1 MSIFNPAD
9 IRRYILEYCADLK
22 SRSKIKEFL
31 DIFLI
36 NTAFNDYKFRIIHSI
51 VNRYLNLY
59 LCYQKFGYDTNET
72 IKLEKYKSFYKQ
84 FRIYRK
90 LGYSP
95 KKSIEESL
103 LFNRSIHSLENF
115 NFEILIKNRNLSLV
129 SRVGK
134 PRFYRLLYSSYGEHI
149 SKLLINL
156 NFIADLML
164 YKALVAENKIKIH
177 KQNEKLQS

>member
-9 IRRYILEYCADLK
+9 IRRHILEYCADLK
-22 SRSKIKEFL
+22 SQSKIKEFL
-31 DIFLI
+31 NIFFV

-51 VNRYLNLY
+51 INRYLNLY
-59 LCYQKFGYDTNET
+59 LCYQKFGSNDC
-72 IKLEKYKSFYKQ
+72 IRLEEYKSFYKQ

-95 KKSIEESL
+95 KRSIEESL
-103 LFNRSIHSLENF
+103 LFNRSINNF
-115 NFEILIKNRNLSLV
+115 KNYEIMIKNYNISSV

-134 PRFYRLLYSSYGEHI
+134 LRFYRLLYNSYDERTR
-149 SKLLINL
+149 KFLINL

-164 YKALVAENKIKIH
+164 YKALVAENKIAD
-177 KQNEKLQS
+177 LML